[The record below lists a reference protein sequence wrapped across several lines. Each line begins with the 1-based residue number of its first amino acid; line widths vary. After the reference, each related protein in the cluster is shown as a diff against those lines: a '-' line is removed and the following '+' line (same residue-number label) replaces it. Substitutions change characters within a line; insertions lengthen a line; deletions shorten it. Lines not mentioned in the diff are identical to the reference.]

1 MECLTS
7 CEADQHQ
14 QRPNRLMELRI
25 CQATCATTQGTG
37 KVRFDARSGH
47 GAYTRELTKGSAT
60 KFSKHHC
67 MRSGTSRLAVDS
79 YTNSFASVKFKE
91 DAANETTESG
101 GAAGTVVSAY

>member
-1 MECLTS
+1 
-7 CEADQHQ
+7 
-14 QRPNRLMELRI
+14 
-25 CQATCATTQGTG
+25 
-37 KVRFDARSGH
+37 
-47 GAYTRELTKGSAT
+47 
-60 KFSKHHC
+60 